1 MPILSRNQSR
11 GRSQSPELTGPNRPA
26 LQEATQRERQGAEV
40 RGAGGRDE
48 RAGEGRSKAW
58 SGLFESCANP
68 GCGTGWLHLWRSRQA
83 PVFEGGWNCSAS
95 CTAARVG
102 AAVRRELDGRGLAAE
117 SHQHRIPLGLVMLE
131 QGWINSGQL
140 RHALEAQRVAKA
152 GRLGHWLVRQQG
164 VSEQLVTRAL
174 GLQWS
179 CPVLP
184 LEFHD
189 AEALAVLVPRLFVD
203 AFGALPLRVAAGR
216 LLYLGFEDRL
226 DPIVALAVERMSG
239 LRVESGLVRE
249 SLFGPAHARMLSAQ
263 FPAVELMEA
272 VSESAVAHALSKSIE
287 QARPVESRLVR
298 VHDCLWLRMW
308 RRPQCGPMPER
319 GATQDLICSIGVH

>member
-1 MPILSRNQSR
+1 MPILSRNQGGDKGR
-11 GRSQSPELTGPNRPA
+11 GQSWGSPGPNPPA
-26 LQEATQRERQGAEV
+26 LMEAERQVVG
-40 RGAGGRDE
+40 RGAGELDG
-48 RAGEGRSKAW
+48 RAGEAHSRARSA
-58 SGLFESCANP
+58 LFTTCANP
-68 GCGTGWLHLWRSRQA
+68 GCGTGWLHLWRSRQG
-83 PVFEGGWNCSAS
+83 PVFEDGWSCSAT
-95 CTAARVG
+95 CTAARVA

-131 QGWINSGQL
+131 QGWITSGQL
-140 RHALEAQRVAKA
+140 RQSLEAQRAAKA
-152 GRLGHWLVRQQG
+152 GRLGQWLMRQHG
-164 VSEQLVTRAL
+164 ISEQLVTRAL

-203 AFGALPLRVAAGR
+203 AFGALPLRVTAGQ

-239 LRVESGLVRE
+239 LRVESGLVQE
-249 SLFGPAHARMLSAQ
+249 SLFGPAHARMLSANY
-263 FPAVELMEA
+263 PSVELMEA
-272 VSESAVAHALSKSIE
+272 VSEQVMAQALSKAIE

-308 RRPQCGPMPER
+308 RQLQSDTMPVR
-319 GATQDLICSIGVH
+319 GSVYDLICSIGVH